1 MTTIS
6 VKIPESLKLRME
18 TESNRRGLTKS
29 RLIRETLE
37 RAFTAKRAEAAATV
51 FDLTKDLCGAVTGGP
66 RDLSSNP
73 KHLDR
78 YGA

>member
-18 TESNRRGLTKS
+18 SESNRRGLSKS
-29 RLIRETLE
+29 RLIREALE
-37 RAFTAKRAEAAATV
+37 RAFATKKAAAGVTV

-66 RDLSSNP
+66 SDLSSNP
-73 KHLDR
+73 KHLDG

>member
-18 TESNRRGLTKS
+18 TESNRRGLSKS
-29 RLIRETLE
+29 RLIREALE
-37 RAFTAKRAEAAATV
+37 RAFTARKAEAGTTV
-51 FDLTKDLCGAVTGGP
+51 FDLTKDLCGTVTGGP

-73 KHLDR
+73 KHLDG